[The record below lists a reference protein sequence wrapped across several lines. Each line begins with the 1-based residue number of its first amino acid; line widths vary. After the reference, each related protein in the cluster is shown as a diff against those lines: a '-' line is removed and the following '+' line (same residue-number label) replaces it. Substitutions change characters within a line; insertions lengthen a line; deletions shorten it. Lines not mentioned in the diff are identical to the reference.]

1 MIKRILGI
9 ILVLTVVFCVV
20 SAIPASAASGVTIKT
35 NLEDGALLKGS
46 KKTFEVIARDADGN
60 KVDSSATLNGEPIP
74 LEWDDDVKTSFK
86 LTFTKEGENEI
97 IITAGGATKTLNV
110 TYQKAQVGDVI
121 GQATYCVELFTLG
134 HNYLIEPTLVDIKE
148 GENAA
153 QALKTF
159 IESNGYAID
168 YTGTI
173 EDTFYLSGVESDTNA
188 LDVPLAHN
196 CPEYILELLSE
207 KGFWPDDERWDADW
221 LGEFDYTFGS
231 GWMYAVNG
239 TFANVGFG
247 NYYLSDGDVV
257 RVQFTLCYGPD
268 IGDNMMG
275 GEPVYTVE
283 NRDKLTALIA
293 EINSS
298 IVKDNANVLAA
309 KEEAFATISILN
321 CSSDDITAAY
331 NALNGVYVAEK
342 KIAENTEI
350 KHEDKET
357 GISFE
362 AADGVFPKN
371 TQLKIEKAND
381 DINKA
386 VTTALNGKV
395 DNFVAFDITATCQN
409 VAVQPNG
416 KVKAT
421 FKIPEKFD
429 LNRVAVVHIDDKGGI
444 EELTAVIDKVSKTV
458 LVELEHFSTYAVV
471 EKTEKK
477 NETIKPSDTNTKT
490 EIKTETTDKT
500 NKTTSPKTGD
510 SVVWYIAISILSF
523 MMCVALLVSGKNK
536 NEI

>member
-9 ILVLTVVFCVV
+9 ILVLTVVFCAI
-20 SAIPASAASGVTIKT
+20 SAIPASAASDVTIKT

-110 TYQKAQVGDVI
+110 TYQKAQAGDVI

-173 EDTFYLSGVESDTNA
+173 EDTFYLSGVESDTNV

-275 GEPVYTVE
+275 GEPVYLVE

-298 IVKDNANVLAA
+298 IVNDNANVIAA
-309 KEEAFATISILN
+309 KEEAFATVSTLN
-321 CSSDDITAAY
+321 CSAEDISAAY
-331 NALNGVYVAEK
+331 NALNDVYVAEK

-350 KHEDKET
+350 KHEDTET
-357 GISFE
+357 GTSLE

-429 LNRVAVVHIDDKGGI
+429 LNRVAVVYIDDKGGI
-444 EELTAVIDKVSKTV
+444 KELTAVIDKVSKTV
-458 LVELEHFSTYAVV
+458 LVELEHFSTYAIV

-477 NETIKPSDTNTKT
+477 NETVKPSDTKT

-500 NKTTSPKTGD
+500 NENASPKTGD
-510 SVVWYIAISILSF
+510 SVVWYIAISTLSF
-523 MMCVALLVSGKNK
+523 MICVALLVSRKNK